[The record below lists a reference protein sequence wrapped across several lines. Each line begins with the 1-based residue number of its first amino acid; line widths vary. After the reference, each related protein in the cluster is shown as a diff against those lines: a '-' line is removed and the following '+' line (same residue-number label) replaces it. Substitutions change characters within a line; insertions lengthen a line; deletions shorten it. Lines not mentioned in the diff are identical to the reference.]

1 MSDSNDYLPL
11 DDEAADSPRLVAAL
25 REYEA
30 ALLAGKRPNRGEF
43 LARYADLGEDLT
55 DGIDGLDFLLS
66 AGSRL
71 NASSVGRSVSA
82 SATSPN
88 APPET
93 GTLGDFRLIREIG
106 RGGMGVV
113 YEAEQISLGRK
124 VALKVLPFAATLD
137 SRQLRRFENE
147 ARAAAQLHHAH
158 VVPVYAVGCERGVH
172 YYAMQLI
179 NGQPLSDVIDRLRRT
194 PKASLPSTETAAT
207 FSGWTH
213 AGIESASFFRT
224 VAMLGA
230 QAADALEYA
239 HQMGVVHRDV
249 KPANLLVDGRD
260 HLWVTDFGLARVQ
273 TAPGMTAPGDLVG
286 TLRYMSPEQARGDPA
301 IDPRSD
307 VYSLGATL
315 YELLTLRPVFTGA
328 NRQEYLRQIFDDDPV
343 HPRTWN
349 RTIPVEFETVV
360 LKALSKSPEDRY
372 TSAAALADDLR
383 RFLDD
388 RPVMA
393 RRPSLRDRA
402 ARWARRHR
410 RAGACVVA
418 ALAIAVP
425 VLATTTW
432 RAERAEKQL
441 LAANDELRLEQA
453 RTDAALTREAT
464 QRAAAERS
472 FREAR
477 KVLDYLTQLGE
488 SGLADRPEL
497 RPIRRELLEK
507 LLGYYK
513 EFVEQHRD
521 DPATRADLAEAQY
534 RVAAILAEVGST
546 SDAVAAYE
554 QYRRGRDRGLPPPF
568 FRPRGSGLLILGL
581 QKSVREELKLSDQQF
596 DDLENYAESRRS
608 HSPGHDEDATVETH
622 LAQLLT
628 AAQYRR
634 LHQIALQLRG
644 HHALTESGVSEKLGL
659 SDAQEAEIRRIL
671 DDARQRMWTIIGF
684 GPDPDWR
691 TKSEQFW
698 NGVGARILSVLTPAQ
713 NAAWLEE
720 LGQPFSGEI
729 RFRWPS
735 RHSGPGRSPP
745 PPPPP
750 DQNP

>member
-1 MSDSNDYLPL
+1 MSDTGDYLPF
-11 DDEAADSPRLVAAL
+11 DESADSPQLIAAI

-30 ALLAGKRPNRGEF
+30 ALLAGKRPDHREF
-43 LARYADLGEDLT
+43 LARYPDLGHDLI
-55 DGIDGLDFLLS
+55 DGLCGLDFLHS

-71 NASSVGRSVSA
+71 NASTAGRAPAVV
-82 SATSPN
+82 THG
-88 APPET
+88 PPET

-147 ARAAAQLHHAH
+147 ARAAAQLHHPH

-179 NGQPLSDVIDRLRRT
+179 DGQPLSDVIDRLRQT
-194 PKASLPSTETAAT
+194 PKVSPPTTETAPT
-207 FSGWTH
+207 YSGWTL
-213 AGIESASFFRT
+213 GGTESRAFFRT
-224 VAMLGA
+224 VATLGA

-239 HQMGVVHRDV
+239 HQMGVVHRDI

-315 YELLTLRPVFTGA
+315 YELLTLRPVFSGTD
-328 NRQEYLRQIFDDDPV
+328 RQACFRQIFEDDPV

-349 RTIPVEFETVV
+349 RAIPVEFETVV
-360 LKALSKSPEDRY
+360 LKALAKSPEDRY
-372 TSAAALADDLR
+372 PSASALADDLR

-388 RPVMA
+388 RPVAA

-402 ARWARRHR
+402 ARWSRRHR
-410 RAGACVVA
+410 RAVACVIA

-441 LAANDELRLEQA
+441 LAMNEQLRQEQA
-453 RTDAALTREAT
+453 KTDHALQSEAT

-497 RPIRRELLEK
+497 RPMRRELLEK

-546 SDAVAAYE
+546 ADAVAAYE

-568 FRPRGSGLLILGL
+568 FRPRGSGLLYLSL
-581 QKSVREELKLSDQQF
+581 QPSVREELQLTEAQST
-596 DDLENYAESRRS
+596 DLEQYADKRRS
-608 HSPGHDEDATVETH
+608 HPSGSDDDAAVESH
-622 LAQLLT
+622 LMQRLT
-628 AAQYRR
+628 TDQYQR

-644 HHALTESGVSEKLGL
+644 HHALTEPGVAEKLGL
-659 SDAQEAEIRRIL
+659 SDAQEAKIRRIL

-698 NGVGARILSVLTPAQ
+698 NSVGTRTLTVLTPQQ

-720 LGQPFSGEI
+720 LGPPFTGEI
-729 RFRWPS
+729 RFRWSPRHAGSS
-735 RHSGPGRSPP
+735 RPPSPP
-745 PPPPP
+745 DSKP
-750 DQNP
+750 

>member
-1 MSDSNDYLPL
+1 MSDTGDYLPL
-11 DDEAADSPRLVAAL
+11 DDPADSPRLVAAI

-30 ALLAGKRPNRGEF
+30 ALLAGKRLDRREF
-43 LARYADLGEDLT
+43 LARYADLGEELI
-55 DGIDGLDFLLS
+55 DGIGGLDFLHS

-71 NASSVGRSVSA
+71 QTSTSGRSSPA
-82 SATSPN
+82 AATHN
-88 APPET
+88 TPET

-147 ARAAAQLHHAH
+147 ARAAAQLHHPH
-158 VVPVYAVGCERGVH
+158 IVPVHAVGCERGVH

-179 NGQPLSDVIDRLRRT
+179 DGQPLSDVIDRLRHA
-194 PKASLPSTETAAT
+194 PQAAPASAETAPT
-207 FSGWTH
+207 YSGWTL
-213 AGIESASFFRT
+213 GGTESRAYFHT
-224 VAMLGA
+224 VARLGA

-239 HQMGVVHRDV
+239 HQMGVVHRDI

-315 YELLTLRPVFTGA
+315 YELLTLRPVFSGVD
-328 NRQEYLRQIFDDDPV
+328 RQACLRQIFEDDPV

-349 RTIPVEFETVV
+349 RAIPIEFETVV
-360 LKALSKSPEDRY
+360 LKALAKSPEDRY
-372 TSAAALADDLR
+372 PSASALADDLR

-388 RPVMA
+388 RPVTA

-402 ARWARRHR
+402 TRWARRHR

-441 LAANDELRLEQA
+441 LAMNEQLRQEQA
-453 RTDAALTREAT
+453 KTDHALQREAT

-546 SDAVAAYE
+546 ADAVAAYE

-568 FRPRGSGLLILGL
+568 FRPRGSGLLYLGL
-581 QKSVREELKLSDQQF
+581 QASVREELQLTDAQSA
-596 DDLENYAESRRS
+596 DLEQYADNRR
-608 HSPGHDEDATVETH
+608 GHASGADDDAEVEAH
-622 LAQLLT
+622 LMQLLT
-628 AAQYRR
+628 IHQYQR

-644 HHALTESGVSEKLGL
+644 HHALTEAGVAEKLEL
-659 SDAQEAEIRRIL
+659 SDAQQAEIRRIL

-698 NGVGARILSVLTPAQ
+698 SSVGVRLLAVLTPQQ
-713 NAAWLEE
+713 NTVWLAE
-720 LGQPFSGEI
+720 LGQPFTGEI
-729 RFRWPS
+729 RFRWSS
-735 RHSGPGRSPP
+735 RHAGPGR
-745 PPPPP
+745 PPPP
-750 DQNP
+750 DRKP